1 MTCLV
6 AVLSSGKGT
15 WGYLGAIIEKEPWE
29 KVFLVTNDFGRENFG
44 KRVKTEKP
52 VEFIVL
58 NLEKTIPELIDSIV
72 GALSGKIADFQVAL
86 NIISGEGK
94 EHTAVLAALLR
105 SGLAVRLVA
114 LDKDDKIIEL

>member
-15 WGYLGAIIEKEPWE
+15 WAYLGAIIEKEPWE
-29 KVFLVTNDFGRENFG
+29 KIFLVTNDFGRENFG
-44 KRVKTEKP
+44 KRVKTEKQ

-58 NLEKTIPELIDSIV
+58 NPEKTIPELIDSIA

-105 SGLAVRLVA
+105 LGLAVRLVA
-114 LDKDDKIIEL
+114 LDKDDKLIEL